1 MALKII
7 DADTRR
13 VNAAKRGSIF
23 VVGEPGVG
31 KTCLLW
37 TLPEQETLA
46 LDFEGGF
53 KSVSSWGGD
62 SIEIRTFLDA
72 ADIACLIG
80 GGDPALPANE
90 LLSSA
95 HYEAVKARYPTFN
108 IDKYNYI
115 FFDSISELSFAAWQY
130 ARQQPRAFTDKG
142 AFDPWGAYG
151 TLAENM
157 LTLIRHMQHSN
168 KNVIFVG
175 RLEMTKGG
183 WRPQLEGAKT
193 AKDLPFVVDQVVSMS
208 FFDFANNAWTHN
220 PKGGAIRAFC
230 CRANNPFG
238 LPGKE
243 RTLGNIELIEE
254 PNLLK
259 LLAKINAPAAAAHAA
274 KALNHTKGDSNA
286 GQS

>member
-7 DADTRR
+7 TADARR
-13 VNAAKRGSIF
+13 ANAAKRGSIF

-37 TLPEQETLA
+37 GLPEQETLA

-62 SIEIRTFLDA
+62 SFEIRTFLDA

-80 GGDPALPANE
+80 GGDPALPDNE

-95 HYEAVKARYPTFN
+95 HYNAVKDRYADFN
-108 IDKYNYI
+108 IDKYGYI

-130 ARQQPRAFTDKG
+130 ARQQPRAFNDKG

-157 LTLIRHMQHSN
+157 TTMIRHMQHSN
-168 KNVIFVG
+168 KNIIFVG
-175 RLEMTKGG
+175 RLEMTKAGYK
-183 WRPQLEGAKT
+183 PQLEGAKT
-193 AKDLPFVVDQVVSMS
+193 AKDLPYIVDQVVSMS
-208 FFDFANNAWTHN
+208 FFDYANGGWTHN
-220 PKGGAIRAFC
+220 PHGGEYRAFC

-238 LPGKE
+238 LPAKE
-243 RTLGNIELIEE
+243 RTLGNVEMIEE
-254 PNLLK
+254 AHIGK
-259 LLAKINAPAAAAHAA
+259 LMAKINQPVTAAAGQ
-274 KALNHTKGDSNA
+274 ALNSTLRSA
-286 GQS
+286 AQ